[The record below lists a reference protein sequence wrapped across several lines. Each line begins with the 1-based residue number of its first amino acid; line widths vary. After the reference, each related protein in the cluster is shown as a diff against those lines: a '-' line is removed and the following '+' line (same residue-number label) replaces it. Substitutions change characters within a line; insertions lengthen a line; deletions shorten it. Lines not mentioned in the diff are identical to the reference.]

1 MFYGKTTILR
11 KGEKIMKLRTKK
23 VLSLLLAASMVF
35 DMDTID

>member
-1 MFYGKTTILR
+1 MFCDKTTFLR

-35 DMDTID
+35 GMNTID